1 MAHGQASLEVH
12 AFDVEAKAPVSDVNV
27 HLVNGGIGFEST
39 QVTDDQGIA
48 QWGGLST
55 SGAYTV
61 FVEESDQ
68 FYEARVSGVEL
79 RANHTRSVTLLL
91 RPVAEYELEE
101 VVVEGRRGVAEVNR
115 VNAEVSSS
123 LSAASLEDLPVEG
136 PPHCAMPWSSVTCV
150 DSNPIPPFTR

>member
-27 HLVNGGIGFEST
+27 HLANDGIGFEST

-68 FYEARVSGVEL
+68 FY
-79 RANHTRSVTLLL
+79 
-91 RPVAEYELEE
+91 
-101 VVVEGRRGVAEVNR
+101 
-115 VNAEVSSS
+115 
-123 LSAASLEDLPVEG
+123 
-136 PPHCAMPWSSVTCV
+136 
-150 DSNPIPPFTR
+150 